1 MLHALC
7 TDALHDDDDDDD
19 DDADDDDDDDD
30 DDAERVYSYRELFF
44 IDQAAEGRACIEL
57 QK

>member
-19 DDADDDDDDDD
+19 DDAVICI
-30 DDAERVYSYRELFF
+30 ALSCMCHIFICFSTNYQLLASYL
-44 IDQAAEGRACIEL
+44 
-57 QK
+57 K